1 MCVLIAVSSE
11 AFPCGWRDGEAEREK
26 EDYSDMETKNNNSLS
41 HFVREDFMEKLIW
54 SLPPTNSGRKYGI
67 YY

>member
-1 MCVLIAVSSE
+1 M
-11 AFPCGWRDGEAEREK
+11 G
-26 EDYSDMETKNNNSLS
+26 TKNNNSMS

-54 SLPPTNSGRKYGI
+54 SLPPTNNDRKYGI